1 MNLFRPRTLMP
12 RAFCALG
19 LFTAL
24 TSSAITSR
32 AVAAPLQPSFFASK
46 TAPAGAIWMETLE
59 VENITQG
66 YGEAKAGLSVDGRPL
81 TVQKVVYP
89 HGIGSRA
96 RAQAIID
103 LKGNATRFVTLLGLD
118 DAVGNSGTIAL
129 RLTVDGVVK
138 YDSGVVR
145 GGEAPKIVDVDLRGA
160 TRLLLEVQAVENETN
175 DSVNLLGAAF
185 YLTPKALKDPIQRP
199 TILSARGA
207 ALPVW
212 YQTPDVPE
220 INGPRV
226 VGVSPNKPFLFRVP
240 ATGKEPLQFEA
251 TNLPTGLSL
260 DAQTG
265 IITGRVAQSGSYK
278 ATLRVKNS
286 AGTDS
291 EPLSIEVGEGKM
303 MLTPILGWNAST
315 IFGELVTAKLVA
327 EQADYMISSGL
338 AARGWN
344 TIVVDD
350 TWQSRREPDGSIG
363 SNRRFG
369 SIKSL
374 AAYVHS
380 KGLKFGLL
388 SAATPLTPSGYA
400 GSDGF
405 EERDAKLYA
414 SWGVDLVKYDWGA
427 ESGRKVDTKR
437 EQVVASY
444 KRMRE
449 ALDKTDRDIALHV
462 VNYGFGGPGAYIGAQ
477 SGAQLWTTT
486 DSLIDSW
493 ASLERAIFQQHNN
506 FGFAKPGKWND
517 FGQLKIGRFTP
528 RNPRFSFLTPN
539 QQKLQVTAWVLGQ
552 SAMFLSADMG
562 QLDPNYFYRLGTPLL
577 MNPEV
582 LAIHQDASGKQP
594 QRVLEPQPPAEL
606 DAAGKP
612 KPRPEPSIH
621 VWKRE
626 LANGST
632 AVALLNRS
640 GNAQKGELNWANLG
654 ISGQK
659 PVRDVWN
666 RQNLG
671 QISDKYAV
679 ELPAYG
685 AALFVIGP

>member
-1 MNLFRPRTLMP
+1 MKFSQSRHLVP

-19 LFTAL
+19 LFAVCAAV
-24 TSSAITSR
+24 SIASR
-32 AVAAPLQPSFFASK
+32 AVAAPLEPSFFASK
-46 TAPAGAIWMETLE
+46 TAPAGAIWMENLE
-59 VENITQG
+59 IENISQT
-66 YGEAKAGLSVDGRPL
+66 YGTPHAGLSVSERPL
-81 TVQKVVYP
+81 SVQKVVYP
-89 HGIGSRA
+89 HGIGTHA
-96 RAQAIID
+96 RASAVID
-103 LKGNATRFVTLLGLD
+103 LKGNVTRFATLFGVD
-118 DAVGNSGTIAL
+118 DAVGTAGTIEL

-138 YDSGVVR
+138 YESGVQR
-145 GGEAPKIVDVDLRGA
+145 GGEAPKVVDIDLRGA
-160 TRLLLEVQAVENETN
+160 RRMMLEVLNVENEGN
-175 DSVNLLGAAF
+175 DHADLLGAAF
-185 YLTPKALKDPIQRP
+185 TLTPKALKDPNQHP
-199 TILSARGA
+199 VILSPRAA
-207 ALPVW
+207 ALPLW
-212 YQTPDVPE
+212 YPAPDVPE

-226 VGVSPNKPFLFRVP
+226 VGVSPGKPFLFRVP
-240 ATGKEPLQFEA
+240 ATGKAPLQFEA
-251 TNLPTGLSL
+251 TDLPTGLVL

-265 IITGRVAQSGSYK
+265 IITGRVAQSGTYK
-278 ATLRVKNS
+278 ATIRVKNS
-286 AGTDS
+286 AGNDS

-303 MLTPILGWNAST
+303 LLTPVLGWNAST

-350 TWQSRREPDGSIG
+350 TWQSRREPDGTLG

-405 EERDAKLYA
+405 EERDATLYA

-427 ESGRKVDTKR
+427 ESGRKSGTSR
-437 EQVVASY
+437 EQVVAAY
-444 KRMRE
+444 KRMRD

-462 VNYGFGGPGAYIGAQ
+462 VNYGFGGGGAEIGTQ
-477 SGAQLWTTT
+477 SGAQIWTTS

-493 ASLERAIFQQHNN
+493 ASLERATFQQPNN
-506 FGFAKPGKWND
+506 FGFAKQGQWND

-552 SAMFLSADMG
+552 SAMFLSADMS
-562 QLDPNYFYRLGTPLL
+562 QLDPNSFYRLATPLL

-582 LAIHQDASGKQP
+582 LAIHQDAGGKQA
-594 QRVLEPQPPAEL
+594 QRVLEPQAEL
-606 DAAGKP
+606 DADGKP
-612 KPRPEPSIH
+612 KPRPEPNVR

-626 LANGST
+626 LADGRI
-632 AVALLNRS
+632 AVALLNRRQD
-640 GNAQKGELNWANLG
+640 AQRGELNWTNLG

-659 PVRDVWN
+659 TVRDVWN
-666 RQNLG
+666 RQNVG

-679 ELPAYG
+679 ELPG
-685 AALFVIGP
+685 HSAALYVIGP